1 MPLLR
6 QIWRYINEFIQ
17 GTCIT
22 IIVQAVKDYRDA
34 VERLRYTPDDKSAQH
49 DKRSIEKFF
58 RSNWFSILSDL
69 NGELLLKKLKEE
81 VSE

>member
-1 MPLLR
+1 MNPYKELANA
-6 QIWRYINEFIQ
+6 IIIQ
-17 GTCIT
+17 S
-22 IIVQAVKDYRDA
+22 VKDYRDS

-49 DKRSIEKFF
+49 DKWSIEKFF

>member
-1 MPLLR
+1 MNPYKELA
-6 QIWRYINEFIQ
+6 NA
-17 GTCIT
+17 

-49 DKRSIEKFF
+49 DKRSIEKVF

-81 VSE
+81 VSA

>member
-1 MPLLR
+1 MNPYKELT
-6 QIWRYINEFIQ
+6 NA
-17 GTCIT
+17 
-22 IIVQAVKDYRDA
+22 IIIQAVKDYRDS

-81 VSE
+81 VSA

>member
-1 MPLLR
+1 MNPYKELA
-6 QIWRYINEFIQ
+6 NA
-17 GTCIT
+17 

-34 VERLRYTPDDKSAQH
+34 VERLRYTPDDKSALH
-49 DKRSIEKFF
+49 DKRSKEKFF

-81 VSE
+81 VSA

>member
-1 MPLLR
+1 MNPYKELA
-6 QIWRYINEFIQ
+6 NA
-17 GTCIT
+17 

-34 VERLRYTPDDKSAQH
+34 MERLRYTPDDKSAQQE
-49 DKRSIEKFF
+49 KRSIENFF

-81 VSE
+81 VST

>member
-1 MPLLR
+1 MNPYKELA
-6 QIWRYINEFIQ
+6 NA
-17 GTCIT
+17 

-34 VERLRYTPDDKSAQH
+34 AERLRYTPDDKSAHH

-81 VSE
+81 VSA

>member
-1 MPLLR
+1 MNPYKELA
-6 QIWRYINEFIQ
+6 NA
-17 GTCIT
+17 

-34 VERLRYTPDDKSAQH
+34 AERLRYTPDDKSTQH

-81 VSE
+81 VSA

>member
-1 MPLLR
+1 MNPYKELA
-6 QIWRYINEFIQ
+6 NA
-17 GTCIT
+17 
-22 IIVQAVKDYRDA
+22 IIIQAVKDYRDS

-81 VSE
+81 VSA

>member
-1 MPLLR
+1 MNPYKELA
-6 QIWRYINEFIQ
+6 NA
-17 GTCIT
+17 

-34 VERLRYTPDDKSAQH
+34 VERLRYTPDDKSAQY